1 MPRKPRPKTVHN
13 PFLGDGNLSSVNC
26 NNALRRESPMRIFRA
41 MMAVAMLACVGVGC
55 EQEAPKKP
63 PEQKSNLGAPADPK
77 SATSDTKKP

>member
-1 MPRKPRPKTVHN
+1 
-13 PFLGDGNLSSVNC
+13 
-26 NNALRRESPMRIFRA
+26 MRIFRA

-55 EQEAPKKP
+55 EGEAPKKP